1 MANLKDVNLMSRPVN
16 TTESPPKGI
25 QTCEYHTE
33 IRGWRGGGEGRGR
46 GKKEKERKEKKKG
59 HAKTK
64 NCKNSRA
71 GDITNALNFDH
82 IS

>member
-33 IRGWRGGGEGRGR
+33 IRGWGGGGGEEKTKR
-46 GKKEKERKEKKKG
+46 KKREKETCKNK
-59 HAKTK
+59 K
-64 NCKNSRA
+64 NCKNSGA